1 MVRRGPKM
9 WTNKKRVK
17 PWKFNTRREECE
29 CSQHAPLR
37 ISGMSEKQGP
47 THYCPICRWAF
58 WPILQKPSADQIALM
73 KETYPDANEANMSYT
88 RMCNKPA
95 LSSYNSTMPRKTI
108 MIDQLGKMLPSFLT
122 NTLRKYWLRLYCEEY
137 PNSVMAQNR
146 IEMKKE
152 EARRYS

>member
-29 CSQHAPLR
+29 CSQYAPLR

-47 THYCPICRWAF
+47 THYCPVCRWAF

-88 RMCNKPA
+88 RMCNKPG
-95 LSSYNSTMPRKTI
+95 LSAYNSSFTKKEI
-108 MIDQLGKMLPSFLT
+108 MIDQIGMSLPYFLT
-122 NTLRKYWLRLYCEEY
+122 ERLRKYWLDQYCEKY
-137 PNSVMAQNR
+137 PKSKMAER
-146 IEMKKE
+146 REELRKE
-152 EARRYS
+152 KERRYS